1 MRITPGQA
9 AARVSAGLGRPARDS
24 LEAAVVLEAWGGLVP
39 RSSLPLAQG
48 AIDRSSDPSGAGAG
62 RSAKGEISSVSTREV
77 LGLLATLLATTA
89 WVAPLANALGSDATA
104 RAWKIALPISIAL
117 QWLMRRRHLTGPD
130 GLALI
135 RGDTIVVA
143 ALVIVGAVVPVA
155 LLFSPAM
162 VLPAALV
169 VTWVGGLLVV
179 VRGWGIAYAAAIVAA
194 TSALQLGIPV
204 LIDIL
209 LVLVTTNAAV
219 YVAIVTSPDSTG
231 RPTPWRRSVPAAM
244 IGGLLALLIVM
255 DPSVEWASTKPFPVL
270 VLVPSLL
277 GTIWAGRHLNRI
289 WTVLLGA
296 LASTTLAERPI
307 RRNWRVFTSIIL
319 GSFARLLLGTFVVS
333 VLAFWTLRDTATS
346 DIGLIRL
353 LLGLAAF
360 GVVGF
365 LAALLESFSRL
376 VGAAAVVIASL
387 LAAVL
392 ALQGPITSLRGS
404 SLIVAALAA
413 IVAATVPIILLV
425 RHPDRTLAT
434 LI

>member
-9 AARVSAGLGRPARDS
+9 AARVAAGLGRPPRDS

-39 RSSLPLAQG
+39 RSSLPLARG
-48 AIDRSSDPSGAGAG
+48 AMDRSADSSGGVTG
-62 RSAKGEISSVSTREV
+62 RRAKGEITSVSTREI
-77 LGLLATLLATTA
+77 LGLVATLLATTA
-89 WVAPLANALGSDATA
+89 WVAPLANALGSDTTA

-117 QWLMRRRHLTGPD
+117 QWFMRRRHLTGPD

-135 RGDTIVVA
+135 RRDTAVVA
-143 ALVIVGAVVPVA
+143 AMVLTGVIVPIA

-179 VRGWGIAYAAAIVAA
+179 VRGWGIAYAAAIAAA
-194 TSALQLGIPV
+194 TSALQLGAPV
-204 LIDIL
+204 LWDIL
-209 LVLVTTNAAV
+209 LVVVMTNVAV
-219 YVAIVTSPDSTG
+219 YVAIVTSPASTG
-231 RPTPWRRSVPAAM
+231 RPTPWRRSLAAAM

-277 GTIWAGRHLNRI
+277 GSLWAGRHLNRI
-289 WTVLLGA
+289 WTVLTGA
-296 LASTTLAERPI
+296 LAATSLAERPI
-307 RRNWRVFTSIIL
+307 RRNWRVFTSIIM
-319 GSFARLLLGTFVVS
+319 GAFARLLLGTFLVS
-333 VLAFWTLRDTATS
+333 ALAFWLLRDSAS
-346 DIGLIRL
+346 SEIGLIRL

-376 VGAAAVVIASL
+376 VGASAVVIISL
-387 LAAVL
+387 VAAVG
-392 ALQGPITSLRGS
+392 ALEGPTSFRGS
-404 SLIVAALAA
+404 SLLIAAVAA
-413 IVAATVPIILLV
+413 IVTGIIPIILLV